1 MFLQVMHGV
10 VCTATRQ
17 PLPHAR
23 PAARELPAKRAR
35 SSTSHR
41 RTKALVST
49 GERVPNNGAT
59 AVIGTYQVLGA
70 TFKRAAGFF

>member
-17 PLPHAR
+17 PWPHTRPGAQELRANIAR
-23 PAARELPAKRAR
+23 P
-35 SSTSHR
+35 STSHR
-41 RTKALVST
+41 RTKALVSE
-49 GERVPNNGAT
+49 GERVPNDGAT
-59 AVIGTYQVLGA
+59 AVAGTYQVLGA